1 VYGKL
6 LKHAHKALLC
16 KVKRWAAA
24 EASHSSVRHP
34 DRSRFCHAQQGSAHR
49 CWPSC
54 AAPP

>member
-1 VYGKL
+1 MYGKL